1 MRFLVQKRSV
11 GDFEEL
17 RSVVPTARTEVTQV
31 DAGRLDGRLSHYRI
45 GDLPFDVA
53 SFSLGVRSRGVVSAD
68 RVSIGMLTGSEGRV
82 THWSH
87 EMRPGDVVVWPPGT
101 EHDAR
106 YFGGA
111 SVAVISLSPA
121 ELASMFGS
129 EPKLREIGGWS
140 RSHYRPTPLEATQ
153 TISRLL
159 DIAGRIDVDGRGPT
173 LLADEFLKRAI
184 VDLFVSPILRTAPS
198 DRDGP
203 LPSALR
209 IVKKVEDHVKAAGGR
224 PVHVTELC
232 ERLHVS
238 RRTLHRAFHDA
249 VGTGPVTFLRHNRLC
264 AVHSMLR
271 RCEPAT
277 TTVAAAA
284 SKQGF
289 VNLGRFSADYK
300 TLFGVYP
307 SQTMRARPQS

>member
-17 RSVVPTARTEVTQV
+17 MSVVPTARTEVTQV
-31 DAGRLDGRLSHYRI
+31 DAGRLDGRLSHYRV
-45 GDLPFDVA
+45 GDLPFDLA
-53 SFSLGVRSRGVVSAD
+53 SFSLGVRSRGVVSVD
-68 RVSIGMLTGSEGRV
+68 RVSIGMLTGSAGRV

-129 EPKLREIGGWS
+129 EPRLKEIGSWT
-140 RSHYRPTPLEATQ
+140 RSHYRPAAAAAAQ

-159 DIAGRIDVDGRGPT
+159 NIAGRMDIEGSGPARD
-173 LLADEFLKRAI
+173 ADEFLKRAI
-184 VDLFVSPILRTAPS
+184 VDLFVSPIVQTAPS
-198 DRDGP
+198 DHDGP
-203 LPSALR
+203 IPSALR
-209 IVKKVEDHVKAAGGR
+209 VVKKVEDYVKAVGGR

-264 AVHSMLR
+264 AVHSFLR

-277 TTVAAAA
+277 TTVAAVA
-284 SKQGF
+284 SKHGF
-289 VNLGRFSADYK
+289 VNLGRFSADYYG
-300 TLFGVYP
+300 LFGEYP
-307 SQTMRARPQS
+307 SSTLRKVHH

>member
-1 MRFLVQKRSV
+1 MRFLVQERSV

-17 RSVVPTARTEVTQV
+17 KSVVPTARTEVTQV
-31 DAGRLDGRLSHYRI
+31 DAGRLDGKLWHYRI
-45 GDLPFDVA
+45 GDLPLDLA

-68 RVSIGMLTGSEGRV
+68 RVSIGMLTGSESRV

-121 ELASMFGS
+121 ELASMFRS
-129 EPKLREIGGWS
+129 EPRLREIGSWS
-140 RSHYRPTPLEATQ
+140 RNHYRPAPAVAARTV
-153 TISRLL
+153 SRLL
-159 DIAGRIDVDGRGPT
+159 DIAGRMDIERSDLPQH
-173 LLADEFLKRAI
+173 ADEFLKRAI
-184 VDLFVSPILRTAPS
+184 VDLFVSPILQMAPS
-198 DRDGP
+198 ERDGP
-203 LPSALR
+203 IPSALR
-209 IVKKVEDHVKAAGGR
+209 VVKKVEDYMKAAGGR

-249 VGTGPVTFLRHNRLC
+249 VGTGPMSFIRHNRLC
-264 AVHSMLR
+264 AVHSILR
-271 RCEPAT
+271 RYDPGI
-277 TTVAAAA
+277 TTVAAVA
-284 SKQGF
+284 SKHGF
-289 VNLGRFSADYK
+289 VNLGRFSADYYG
-300 TLFGVYP
+300 LFGEYP
-307 SQTMRARPQS
+307 SSTLRKVHH